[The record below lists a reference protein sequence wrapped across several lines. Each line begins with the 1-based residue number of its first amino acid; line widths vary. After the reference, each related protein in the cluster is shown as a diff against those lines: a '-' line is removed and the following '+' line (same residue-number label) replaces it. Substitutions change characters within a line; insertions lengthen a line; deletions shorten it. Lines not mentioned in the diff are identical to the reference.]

1 MYCEQ
6 DGFLCGRFAAEL
18 VSLDNTPEFMSS
30 SPKDVYDA
38 IARQLVGG
46 RISDTRMFLSTLQV
60 CVAQARAGESAFEIW
75 CEAPW
80 HVHDS
85 ERVVVGSG
93 ALQPPTSFGDET
105 EVARADA
112 AQARASNTARAL
124 LVGRAIESVTVQP
137 ASFGFHVLC
146 ADGVVLETFTEDGD
160 AETSW
165 VLREAA
171 RAVRGTGLG
180 LELGTRARV
189 V

>member
-1 MYCEQ
+1 
-6 DGFLCGRFAAEL
+6 
-18 VSLDNTPEFMSS
+18 MSS

-38 IARQLVGG
+38 IARQLIGR

-60 CVAQARAGESAFEIW
+60 YVARARAGEPAFEIW

-80 HVHDS
+80 HVHDT

-93 ALQPPTSFGDET
+93 ALQPPASFDDET

-112 AQARASNTARAL
+112 AQARASHTARDV
-124 LVGRAIESVTVQP
+124 LVGRAIESVTVHP
-137 ASFGFHVLC
+137 AAFGLRVLC
-146 ADGVVLETFTEDGD
+146 TDGVVFETFTEDGD

-165 VLREAA
+165 VLREAT
-171 RAVRGTGLG
+171 RAVCGTGQG
-180 LELGTRARV
+180 LELGSRARV